1 METKDIAQ
9 KLRLRPMT
17 KSKGYTFIKYGGL
30 ISRYRFYVI
39 CSAGNSTLVKAIA
52 DNIEDKLAEAG
63 VHPTH
68 KEGYADARWV
78 LLDYGDVVAH
88 VFLEEERDFYNL
100 EQLWADAP
108 SEALW
113 RIRMIDNK
121 NSAEPKRLLLLRTIR
136 NTVPVM

>member
-1 METKDIAQ
+1 MNTTELSNFIAKAASDKKARDIVM
-9 KLRLRPMT
+9 LDMRNISIIT
-17 KSKGYTFIKYGGL
+17 DYFI
-30 ISRYRFYVI
+30 V
-39 CSAGNSTLVKAIA
+39 CSANSTTQVKAIA

-108 SEALW
+108 SE
-113 RIRMIDNK
+113 
-121 NSAEPKRLLLLRTIR
+121 SFVE
-136 NTVPVM
+136 NTDD

>member
-9 KLRLRPMT
+9 KIAAAANDKKAKDILLLNME
-17 KSKGYTFIKYGGL
+17 GL
-30 ISRYRFYVI
+30 SPVTDFYVI
-39 CSAGNSTLVKAIA
+39 CSAGNSTLVKAID

-108 SEALW
+108 SE
-113 RIRMIDNK
+113 
-121 NSAEPKRLLLLRTIR
+121 SFVE
-136 NTVPVM
+136 NTDD

>member
-9 KLRLRPMT
+9 KIAAAANDKKAKDILLLNME
-17 KSKGYTFIKYGGL
+17 GL
-30 ISRYRFYVI
+30 SPVTDFYVI

-100 EQLWADAP
+100 EQLWADVP
-108 SEALW
+108 SE
-113 RIRMIDNK
+113 
-121 NSAEPKRLLLLRTIR
+121 SFVE
-136 NTVPVM
+136 NTDD

>member
-9 KLRLRPMT
+9 KIAAAANDKKAKDILLLNME
-17 KSKGYTFIKYGGL
+17 GL
-30 ISRYRFYVI
+30 SPVTDFYVV

-100 EQLWADAP
+100 EQLWSDAP
-108 SEALW
+108 SE
-113 RIRMIDNK
+113 
-121 NSAEPKRLLLLRTIR
+121 SFVE
-136 NTVPVM
+136 NTDD

>member
-9 KLRLRPMT
+9 KIAAAANDKKAKDILLLNME
-17 KSKGYTFIKYGGL
+17 GL
-30 ISRYRFYVI
+30 SPVTDFYVI

-52 DNIEDKLAEAG
+52 GNIEDKLAEAG

-108 SEALW
+108 SE
-113 RIRMIDNK
+113 
-121 NSAEPKRLLLLRTIR
+121 SFVE
-136 NTVPVM
+136 NTDD

>member
-9 KLRLRPMT
+9 KIAAAANDKKEKDILLLNME
-17 KSKGYTFIKYGGL
+17 GL
-30 ISRYRFYVI
+30 SPVTDFYVI

-108 SEALW
+108 SE
-113 RIRMIDNK
+113 
-121 NSAEPKRLLLLRTIR
+121 SFVE
-136 NTVPVM
+136 NTDD